1 MNKRPLCTA
10 CQRPQKVCLCSM
22 LTSVAHRTPVHV
34 LMHPSEQH
42 NAKGTAKILCRMLTQ
57 GQLWIGESE
66 SELAALQQALSQGPQ
81 PVWLLYPDPEAS
93 AIEALAKHA
102 LTPAVGQLLVLDG
115 TWRKTLK
122 LLQLHPWLQRL
133 PKVAFAQPP
142 RGHYQIRKA
151 KRHDSLST
159 LEAVSYALEQ
169 LEQLDS
175 SPLQQAFEALK
186 QTQLAHM
193 PIAVQARYQQ

>member
-1 MNKRPLCTA
+1 
-10 CQRPQKVCLCSM
+10 M
-22 LTSVAHRTPVHV
+22 LTPVVHRTPVHV

-57 GQLWIGESE
+57 GQLWIGENE
-66 SELAALQQALSQGPQ
+66 DEFTLLQQTLSQGPQ
-81 PVWLLYPDPEAS
+81 PIWLLYPDAKAR
-93 AIEALAKHA
+93 AIESLPKHA
-102 LTPAVGQLLVLDG
+102 STPTVGQLLVLDG

-122 LLQLHPWLQRL
+122 LLQLNPWLQRL
-133 PKVAFAQPP
+133 PKVTFAQAP

-193 PIAVQARYQQ
+193 PTAVQARYQQ